1 MILKATIILIA
12 CLSLPALAATDVPVA
27 TDASTAPTVTSP
39 AAITKVPDKTN
50 TGFSPLPATDKG
62 RVLISGVHIPKTE
75 AGVSIFYVLAVL
87 STPQQTSGTAFNATI
102 YDVTNEPILVGNM
115 SGTQSGIGS
124 PSMRANSAG
133 WIELDLPVGKHT
145 LMLTVDGF
153 KKVSPLH
160 TEFIEVNIESQ
171 QVKHISL
178 SQYGFI
184 RLPYFGEILL
194 EQKHYDFCSS
204 LQSVDYTKSVD
215 IRTTAYKKRKEA
227 IQAYMASNAISAKAT
242 DFADYCQALTE
253 QQPIHTASAELIK
266 QFEADKTIP
275 QQIKISHL
283 KSWQEQPEKPIR
295 YDLMHEYEAPKK
307 VESGLAH
314 GQ

>member
-1 MILKATIILIA
+1 MIVKATILLTA
-12 CLSLPALAATDVPVA
+12 CLSLPAFAATDAPVA
-27 TDASTAPTVTSP
+27 TDTSTAPTVTSP
-39 AAITKVPDKTN
+39 AAITKRPDKTN
-50 TGFSPLPATDKG
+50 LGFSPLPAADKG

-115 SGTQSGIGS
+115 SGIQSGIGG
-124 PSMRANSAG
+124 PNMQNNSSG

-160 TEFIEVNIESQ
+160 TEFIEVNVESQ

-194 EQKHYDFCSS
+194 EQKHYNFCSS

-242 DFADYCQALTE
+242 DFADDCQALTE
-253 QQPIHTASAELIK
+253 QLPIHTANAELIK

-307 VESGLAH
+307 VESGLGH

>member
-1 MILKATIILIA
+1 MILKATLLLIT
-12 CLSLPALAATDVPVA
+12 CLSFPALAT
-27 TDASTAPTVTSP
+27 TDAPAVTDSSTTATATTTVTAPSVT
-39 AAITKVPDKTN
+39 TKTN
-50 TGFSPLPATDKG
+50 PGFSPLPEADKG

-124 PSMRANSAG
+124 PSMFANSAG

-160 TEFIEVNIESQ
+160 TEFIEVNVESQ

-194 EQKHYDFCSS
+194 EQKHYNFCSS

-307 VESGLAH
+307 VESGLH
-314 GQ
+314 

>member
-1 MILKATIILIA
+1 MIFKATLLLTA
-12 CLSLPALAATDVPVA
+12 CLSLPALAAVDAPAITDTTTTIA
-27 TDASTAPTVTSP
+27 ETAPSAT
-39 AAITKVPDKTN
+39 IKTN
-50 TGFSPLPATDKG
+50 TGFSPLPAADKG

-87 STPQQTSGTAFNATI
+87 STPQQTSGTPFNATI

-124 PSMRANSAG
+124 SNMQNNSSG

-160 TEFIEVNIESQ
+160 TEFIEVNVESQ

-253 QQPIHTASAELIK
+253 QQPIHKASEAEVK
-266 QFEADKTIP
+266 AFEADKVTP
-275 QQIKISHL
+275 MNIKTSHY
-283 KSWQEQPEKPIR
+283 KSWQGQTEKPIR
-295 YDLMHEYEAPKK
+295 YDLMQLHEPEAPKK
-307 VESGLAH
+307 VESGLVH
-314 GQ
+314 G